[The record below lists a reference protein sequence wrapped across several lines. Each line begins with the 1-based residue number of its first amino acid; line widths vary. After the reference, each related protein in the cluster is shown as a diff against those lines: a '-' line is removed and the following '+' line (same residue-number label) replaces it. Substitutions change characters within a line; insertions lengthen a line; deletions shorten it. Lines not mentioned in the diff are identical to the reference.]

1 MASERGLRGRAKP
14 ASLNVEVPQPASHSD
29 IARVGATHAPN
40 EGRLVR
46 FADLLLQPLRN
57 GVYRTKEFHGR
68 GVKIVNMGELFG
80 HPRLTDIPMKRV
92 ELGHGELE
100 KSQLQTGDLLFARR
114 SLVAEGAGRCCL
126 VKDIREPTT
135 FESSI
140 IRARPDGKQALS
152 EYLFY
157 FFSSPQGRE
166 LMRSILR
173 QVAVSGITG
182 SDLAELK
189 IPVPPLHTQRDCVA
203 ILSALEDR
211 IELLHQTNASLEA
224 IAQTLFKS
232 WFVDFD
238 PVRAKA
244 EGREPDGMDA
254 ATAAL
259 FPDSF
264 EDSPLGL
271 IPQGWR
277 TDEIGNAVNCIGG
290 ATPSTKEP
298 FFWEPAEHHWVTPK
312 DLSGLAAPVLMD
324 TNRKISAAGLKRISS
339 GTLPEG
345 TLLLS
350 SRAPIGYLA
359 IARIPTAINQGFIAM
374 PPGGELPP
382 AYLLF
387 WTQCNMESI
396 KQKANGSTFMEIS
409 KSAFRP
415 IKLCVPSKKIVTAFV
430 SIAEPLL
437 ERIAANEAQRAQL
450 AQLRDTLLPR
460 LISGKLRL
468 PDAQSLVEETAV

>member
-1 MASERGLRGRAKP
+1 MSQ
-14 ASLNVEVPQPASHSD
+14 SVSHSD
-29 IARVGATHAPN
+29 IAKGSPTHAPG
-40 EGRLVR
+40 ESRLVR

-80 HPRLTDIPMKRV
+80 HPRLADIPMKRV
-92 ELGHGELE
+92 ELSSNELE
-100 KSQLQTGDLLFARR
+100 KSQLRTGDLLFARR

-126 VKDIREPTT
+126 VKDIRETTT

-140 IRARPDGKQALS
+140 IRARPDGKQVLS

-166 LMRSILR
+166 RMRTILR

-189 IPVPPLHTQRDCVA
+189 IPIPSLHTQRCCVA
-203 ILSALEDR
+203 SLGALDDR
-211 IELLHQTNASLEA
+211 IELLCQTNATLEA
-224 IAQTLFKS
+224 IAQGLFKS

-244 EGREPDGMDA
+244 EGREPDGMNA
-254 ATAAL
+254 ATTAL

-264 EDSPLGL
+264 EDSPLGP

-277 TDEIGNAVNCIGG
+277 VDEVGNVVDCVGG
-290 ATPSTKEP
+290 ATPSTKD
-298 FFWEPAEHHWVTPK
+298 FSLWEPAEHHWVTPK
-312 DLSGLAAPVLMD
+312 DLSGLGAPVLMD
-324 TNRKISAAGLKRISS
+324 TSRKVSATGLRKISS
-339 GTLPEG
+339 GTLPKG

-359 IARIPTAINQGFIAM
+359 IAQIPTAINQGFIAM
-374 PPGGELPP
+374 RPGGELPP

-387 WTQCNMESI
+387 WTQWNMDSI

-415 IKLCVPSKKIVTAFV
+415 IKLCVPSEKIVTAFV
-430 SIAEPLL
+430 SIAKPLL
-437 ERIAANEAQRAQL
+437 ERIAANEAQRTQL
-450 AQLRDTLLPR
+450 TQLRDTLLPR

-468 PDAQSLVEETAV
+468 PDAQTLIEEATP